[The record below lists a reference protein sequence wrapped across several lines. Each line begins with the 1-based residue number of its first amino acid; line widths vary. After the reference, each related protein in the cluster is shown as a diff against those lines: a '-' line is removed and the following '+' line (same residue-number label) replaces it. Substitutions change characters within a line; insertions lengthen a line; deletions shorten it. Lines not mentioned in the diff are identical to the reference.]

1 MPGQSREMQMNELLS
16 RVLNFTVRA
25 IIFVLDVTV
34 SVSDAKRFARWVSG
48 SSTLVAMPVELKV
61 LTPAAQRILAEAE
74 RRHRFLSLPRR

>member
-1 MPGQSREMQMNELLS
+1 MSKILS

-34 SVSDAKRFARWVSG
+34 SVSDAKRFARWIAGSG
-48 SSTLVAMPVELKV
+48 MLIPMPVELRV
-61 LTPAAQRILAEAE
+61 LTPAAQRALAEAE